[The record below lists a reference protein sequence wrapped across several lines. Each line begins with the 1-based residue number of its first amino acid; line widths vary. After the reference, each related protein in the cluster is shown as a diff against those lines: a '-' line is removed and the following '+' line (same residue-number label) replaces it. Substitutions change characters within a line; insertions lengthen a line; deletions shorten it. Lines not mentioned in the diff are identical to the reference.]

1 MVPTITK
8 EMLEKAE
15 HARRFYIE
23 YLRQIRAVLKSG
35 ARVAPEVLLNRAAAF
50 TDPPAILIDV
60 GQFGPEWI
68 SKMRTLLSSPVCRT
82 ERLQSYR
89 ALLGDF
95 ERSALAASAAHF
107 GDISDGRAF
116 SRTAA
121 HVRRVFRLRAGIA
134 RLKLAGVLYRFH
146 VPTAAA
152 IASAALDSL
161 EPFQAIFRPSVVVP
175 IR

>member
-1 MVPTITK
+1 
-8 EMLEKAE
+8 MLEKAE

-35 ARVAPEVLLNRAAAF
+35 ARVEPDVLLNRGAAF
-50 TDPPAILIDV
+50 TDPPPIMIDV
-60 GQFGPEWI
+60 GEFGPEWV
-68 SKMRTLLSSPVCRT
+68 SKMRTLLSSPVCRA

-121 HVRRVFRLRAGIA
+121 HLRRVFRLRAGIA
-134 RLKLAGVLYRFH
+134 RLKLNEVMYRLH
-146 VPTAAA
+146 VRTAADFA
-152 IASAALDSL
+152 AEALDSL
-161 EPFQAIFRPSVVVP
+161 ESLQAIFRPPASLVIP

>member
-1 MVPTITK
+1 VVPTITK

-121 HVRRVFRLRAGIA
+121 HVRRVLRLRAGIA